1 MTTSAP
7 TTPSGTGNERRTD
20 DDDDDS
26 VRGYVPG
33 DDAIA
38 QCATN
43 ALCERFVMNQN
54 HHQRSNASSS
64 PGIFGTLRRGSASNP
79 SSPKP
84 VRGSASSAV
93 DGASA
98 ARAVRDALT
107 ISPGAVTNGNKKR
120 ATTASP
126 TVSTPVLRLNSD
138 HAAKSVKLH
147 AVLMTLVDENE
158 DSSRDGFAAAVQKI
172 CKEVIK
178 REDLVDE
185 VYMQMIRASRSAS
198 GERGRRKA
206 WELLRLFAALFAPS
220 RDFLRFVSEYMNEVS
235 IRGSMET
242 QPLARSAMTAMKHA
256 SKTATRRYEPTPE
269 EIIAF
274 AKGEELRVV
283 VSFLDGTF
291 EDVAYDLTATVKET
305 VEKLADAIHLKS
317 HSTFSLYAV
326 RKYFGKVSPVLKE
339 GLLSEEHHDVGDGSF
354 LTDALG
360 DLRAMKLEATPSKA
374 TAVQTGLLF
383 KKRMFRESDESIE
396 EPTFV
401 LLSYVQAKHDF
412 MMGNYPLSRDDAA
425 LLAALQVQAEEG
437 PRLGEDASTLAS
449 TIQKYIPRMM
459 LPTRP
464 AIEWAKHVVEQ
475 HAPIKSMTSDEARQA
490 LLRMIRSLP
499 YGNSVFYPA
508 RRVDDPIGLLPG
520 KLIVGVNK
528 RGVHFFREQPMEYLY
543 TADLRDIMQFGSAP
557 HAVFFKMRVSGALH
571 VFQFETRDGENICM
585 SLQTHI
591 NDVMMK
597 KMADKKAAEEAATP
611 SKKPA
616 QESTGEELTQA
627 SDAAFAHQASR
638 RSTDDRSRLEIRDL
652 KSKLEDARAERS
664 GLQDELSRATE
675 AYHEASDRLEAE
687 RASKA
692 EMIETVRILESQ
704 LKESR
709 ETAASAAA
717 TASGDNRSDKLED
730 LTAIQIKELTDE
742 LAIETERARAN
753 EAEKN
758 ELQQQVVVLQQKA
771 KRAEAAY
778 AHELSRLL
786 ESTKADVNDIQ
797 TKYNAAESRAGALE
811 REIASLRQEY
821 DEKKAMMTEEM
832 LKELEELRETRATFE
847 AQQVTTRDLMSAQ
860 TQKIK
865 ELEEKYTG
873 EVTLRRRYFN
883 MLEDLK
889 GKIRVYARTRPLTGI
904 ERSQDQKVV
913 LKTPDEFTCSYPWRG
928 EKKDRSCEFDEVFP
942 ANATQEQ
949 VFEDTRYLVQSAID
963 GYNVCIFAYGQTGSG
978 KTFTIYGDDANPGLS
993 PRAISEVMRCVH
1005 RDSSKC
1011 SVKMECYMLEL
1022 YRDDLV
1028 DLLLPQG
1035 SDAPKLDIKKDKQGW
1050 VTVPN
1055 ATMVS
1060 VATEAEITEV
1070 IQAGL
1075 KVRKTAGTKMNVESS
1090 RSHLI
1095 FSLIIETTD
1104 LQTGALTKG
1113 KLSFVDLAGSER
1125 VKKSGAEGDTL
1136 KEAQAINKSLSALG
1150 DVISALASE
1159 QGHIPY
1165 RNHKLTMLM
1174 SDSLGGNAK
1183 TLMFVNVSP
1192 TDANV
1197 EETHNSLTYA
1207 TRVRTI
1213 KNDNGK
1219 NVVSKEVQVLKQQ
1232 VAHWRAKA
1240 GDVEAELV
1248 DIADAKQLN
1257 EEFQNL
1263 KT

>member
-1 MTTSAP
+1 MTTAP
-7 TTPSGTGNERRTD
+7 
-20 DDDDDS
+20 
-26 VRGYVPG
+26 
-33 DDAIA
+33 
-38 QCATN
+38 
-43 ALCERFVMNQN
+43 
-54 HHQRSNASSS
+54 
-64 PGIFGTLRRGSASNP
+64 
-79 SSPKP
+79 
-84 VRGSASSAV
+84 
-93 DGASA
+93 
-98 ARAVRDALT
+98 
-107 ISPGAVTNGNKKR
+107 AVTNGNGSSKKR
-120 ATTASP
+120 TA
-126 TVSTPVLRLNSD
+126 STPVLRLNSD

-158 DSSRDGFAAAVQKI
+158 DSSREGFAAAVQKI

-185 VYMQMIRASRSAS
+185 VYMQMIRASRCAH
-198 GERGRRKA
+198 GERGQRKA

-235 IRGSMET
+235 IRGSMEV
-242 QPLARSAMTAMKHA
+242 QALARSALTAMKHA

-291 EDVAYDLTATVKET
+291 EDVAYDLTTTVKET
-305 VEKLADAIHLKS
+305 VEKLAEAIHLKS

-339 GLLSEEHHDVGDGSF
+339 GILSEEHHDVGDGSF

-475 HAPIKSMTSDEARQA
+475 HAPIKSMTSDEARLA

-611 SKKPA
+611 SKKPS
-616 QESTGEELTQA
+616 QESTGEELAQA

-638 RSTDDRSRLEIRDL
+638 RSTDDRSRAEIRDL

-664 GLQDELSRATE
+664 GLRDELSRATE

-692 EMIETVRILESQ
+692 EMIETVKILESQ

-709 ETAASAAA
+709 ETAATAAA
-717 TASGDNRSDKLED
+717 AASGDNRSDKLED

-771 KRAEAAY
+771 KRAES
-778 AHELSRLL
+778 AHADELSRLS
-786 ESTKADVNDIQ
+786 ESTKADVSDIQ

-904 ERSQDQKVV
+904 ESSQDQKIV

-993 PRAISEVMRCVH
+993 PRAIAEVMRCVH

-1219 NVVSKEVQVLKQQ
+1219 NVVSKEVQALKQQ

-1248 DIADAKQLN
+1248 DIVDAKQLN

>member
-7 TTPSGTGNERRTD
+7 TTPNGGGSDEHQRRRPD
-20 DDDDDS
+20 DDE
-26 VRGYVPG
+26 VYAPG

-38 QCATN
+38 QYATSV
-43 ALCERFVMNQN
+43 LCERFAQCQNVMDGNNHNQ
-54 HHQRSNASSS
+54 SSS
-64 PGIFGTLRRGSASNP
+64 GGSPGGGIFGALRRGSVSNP
-79 SSPKP
+79 SSPKSGGSTGM
-84 VRGSASSAV
+84 RGTVTAV
-93 DGASA
+93 
-98 ARAVRDALT
+98 RAVRDALT
-107 ISPGAVTNGNKKR
+107 TAPVVTNGNGSKKR
-120 ATTASP
+120 TA
-126 TVSTPVLRLNSD
+126 STPVLRLNSD

-185 VYMQMIRASRSAS
+185 VYMQMIRASRCAH
-198 GERGRRKA
+198 GERGQRKA

-235 IRGSMET
+235 IRGSMEA
-242 QPLARSAMTAMKHA
+242 QPLARSALTAMKHA

-291 EDVAYDLTATVKET
+291 EDVAYDLTTTVKET
-305 VEKLADAIHLKS
+305 VEKLAEAIHLKS

-339 GLLSEEHHDVGDGSF
+339 GILSEEHHDVGDGSF

-616 QESTGEELTQA
+616 QESTGEELAQA
-627 SDAAFAHQASR
+627 SDAAFAHQAGR
-638 RSTDDRSRLEIRDL
+638 RSTDDRSRAEIRDL

-664 GLQDELSRATE
+664 GLRDELSRATE

-692 EMIETVRILESQ
+692 EMIEKVKILESQ

-709 ETAASAAA
+709 ETAATAA
-717 TASGDNRSDKLED
+717 TGASGDNRSDKLED

-771 KRAEAAY
+771 KRAES
-778 AHELSRLL
+778 AHADELSRLS
-786 ESTKADVNDIQ
+786 ESTKADVSDIQ

-904 ERSQDQKVV
+904 ESSQDQKIV

-993 PRAISEVMRCVH
+993 PRAIAEVMRCVH
-1005 RDSSKC
+1005 RDSSTC

-1219 NVVSKEVQVLKQQ
+1219 NVVSKEVQALKQQ

-1248 DIADAKQLN
+1248 DIVDAKQLN